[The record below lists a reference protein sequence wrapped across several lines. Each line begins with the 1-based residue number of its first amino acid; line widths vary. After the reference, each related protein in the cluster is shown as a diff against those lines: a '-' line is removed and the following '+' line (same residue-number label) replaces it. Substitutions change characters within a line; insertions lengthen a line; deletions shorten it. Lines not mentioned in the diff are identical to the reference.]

1 MKQICEPGYDSTS
14 RITKSELFYI
24 MKKLNLCL
32 YKSFT
37 ILRLA
42 QLFDMVFGKLIGISL
57 LLYFMNYNNYFFFL
71 LDYPDTKPAIEDL
84 VSAYPNSNLCDADL
98 QIVSLSLSSKESYQT
113 LNSVPR
119 NSLLSIYLTYKNI
132 LFKVDPSGLLFEKFQ
147 KFLK

>member
-1 MKQICEPGYDSTS
+1 
-14 RITKSELFYI
+14 
-24 MKKLNLCL
+24 
-32 YKSFT
+32 
-37 ILRLA
+37 
-42 QLFDMVFGKLIGISL
+42 MVFGKLIGISL